1 MPRIIISCKTLLKG
15 GAEKQAL
22 ILSKLLTEKKVDI
35 ILINWYRGKIDP
47 EYFKYIED
55 NSIRYLTLEGSLI
68 KKFFHFLKIVRDEN
82 ISVILSYLTL
92 SNFLSGIAKLFVKE
106 VVTIG
111 GIRNEKLP
119 YYKFI
124 VEKWIHNNLNDATI
138 FNNFSAGDKF
148 VKKGFKSE
156 KIRVI
161 HNAIDNTQKTNS
173 TKKSKPDIRI
183 VTVARFVK
191 QKDFRTALNSFKKLL
206 DQNKNLD
213 LNYYI
218 VGYGPLEKE
227 IKLLAEKLNIIDRI
241 KIFVNPSNIPEILN
255 DCDIYLSTSLFE
267 GLSNSLMEAMVI
279 GLPIIATDV
288 GDNRYLVKEGY
299 NGYLVGCKDIN
310 SIVEKLE
317 ILIESEELRRRFGDF
332 NQDKI
337 KKEFSQDNML
347 NQYLTLFSKFQN
359 Y

>member
-1 MPRIIISCKTLLKG
+1 
-15 GAEKQAL
+15 
-22 ILSKLLTEKKVDI
+22 
-35 ILINWYRGKIDP
+35 
-47 EYFKYIED
+47 
-55 NSIRYLTLEGSLI
+55 
-68 KKFFHFLKIVRDEN
+68 
-82 ISVILSYLTL
+82 L